1 MAHSIHNKWTPFIQ
15 LLAYVCL
22 LRPIQTVHDAVHFCN
37 TYVCMILHCTLQYR
51 TTLRTCAYPQSMCRC
66 LRMSLS
72 QIHVIYGGGVHTD
85 YCGQL
90 WQKDMFDF
98 RGLQFAEIYGAM
110 CNVNITV
117 LFMCLISPD
126 KHSTVCSL

>member
-1 MAHSIHNKWTPFIQ
+1 MSANVLKPDT
-15 LLAYVCL
+15 
-22 LRPIQTVHDAVHFCN
+22 CN
-37 TYVCMILHCTLQYR
+37 IW
-51 TTLRTCAYPQSMCRC
+51 
-66 LRMSLS
+66 
-72 QIHVIYGGGVHTD
+72 GGVHTD

-110 CNVNITV
+110 CNVNMTV